1 MNEFMINPE
10 FLDINRKYYYA
21 DSYVRPFNQE
31 TIQEMNQ
38 WISEKTEGMFQEII
52 NNISANTI
60 MYLFNTMIFQGE
72 WQKIYYEDE
81 VREGTFIG
89 YNGKEQEAFMMYSTE
104 GLYLNMENAKGFIK
118 PYENGYSFAALLP
131 DEGIDIGE
139 FIQFLD
145 GEMFLKIIE
154 GAENTENMEIG
165 GVSAVLPKFSSRTC
179 VEMQEILQE
188 MGMKQA
194 FVEEKA
200 DFSKM
205 ERMSRKNVFI
215 STVLQNS
222 YINVDEAGTQAGAVT
237 QVGVTGAGI
246 SKLEV
251 ILNRPFVYAVIDNQ
265 TKLSVYI
272 GAMLNMGE

>member
-131 DEGIDIGE
+131 EEGIDIEE
-139 FIQFLD
+139 FIQ
-145 GEMFLKIIE
+145 
-154 GAENTENMEIG
+154 
-165 GVSAVLPKFSSRTC
+165 
-179 VEMQEILQE
+179 
-188 MGMKQA
+188 
-194 FVEEKA
+194 
-200 DFSKM
+200 
-205 ERMSRKNVFI
+205 
-215 STVLQNS
+215 S

-251 ILNRPFVYAVIDNQ
+251 ILNRLLYMQ
-265 TKLSVYI
+265 
-272 GAMLNMGE
+272 